1 VLALAGLSDAAE
13 QIYLFVIHRGKTLL
27 SDVTARFDLDDASA
41 TTQLESLRHIGL
53 ISRERSDAG
62 FYVPVDPRYSLTS
75 MVEQLSEGVGR
86 IRQLIPTLA
95 DQFDRGVT
103 SAEENAETRIL
114 SDRDA
119 VASWYVRLQHQATRE
134 LLVFDR
140 PPYVSSSLEP
150 LEAVVL
156 GRGVSWRAVYTG
168 DSFSREDSWEEAER
182 LAEHGEQAR
191 ILSELPVKLA
201 IADRTTALVSLS
213 VEEGRSDAIVTESV
227 PLVAALCDL
236 FEFYWARALPL
247 PEARERMRDAG
258 PAAAPA
264 LAATPATGATPTSS
278 ATAATTATPSTA
290 TTSAPTAT
298 TATVPSRRITREEQA
313 ILALIGA
320 GLKDEVIARRL
331 GMSTRSLRRRS
342 HELMVELGADNRFQA
357 GVEAARR
364 GWV

>member
-1 VLALAGLSDAAE
+1 MTTTPSVLALAGLSTTAE

-27 SDVTARFDLDDASA
+27 ADVTARFELDETAA
-41 TTQLESLRHIGL
+41 AAELEALRHLGL

-75 MVEQLSEGVGR
+75 MVEQLSDGVGR

-95 DQFDRGVT
+95 DQFDKSTT
-103 SAEENAETRIL
+103 SVEDSTETRIL

-156 GRGVSWRAVYTG
+156 ARGVSWRAVYTAE
-168 DSFSREDSWEEAER
+168 SFTREGSWEEAER

-191 ILSELPVKLA
+191 IIADLPVKLA

-213 VEEGRSDAIVTESV
+213 VAEGRSDAIVTESA
-227 PLVAALCDL
+227 PMVAALCDL
-236 FEFYWARALPL
+236 FEFNWARALPL
-247 PEARERMRDAG
+247 PEARERMHATPLLDPAP
-258 PAAAPA
+258 PAAP
-264 LAATPATGATPTSS
+264 TPA
-278 ATAATTATPSTA
+278 
-290 TTSAPTAT
+290 
-298 TATVPSRRITREEQA
+298 VPSRRITREEQA

>member
-1 VLALAGLSDAAE
+1 MTTTPSVLALAGLSDTAE

-27 SDVTARFDLDDASA
+27 SDVTARFDLDDGPAA
-41 TTQLESLRHIGL
+41 EQLEALRHLGL

-95 DQFDRGVT
+95 DQFDKGAT
-103 SAEENAETRIL
+103 SDEETTETRIL

-168 DSFSREDSWEEAER
+168 ESFSREDSWEEAER

-191 ILSELPVKLA
+191 IVSELPVKLA

-213 VEEGRSDAIVTESV
+213 VEEGKSDAIVTEAA
-227 PLVAALCDL
+227 PMVAALCDL

-247 PEARERMRDAG
+247 PEARERMLN
-258 PAAAPA
+258 PAAADPA
-264 LAATPATGATPTSS
+264 PPPAP
-278 ATAATTATPSTA
+278 
-290 TTSAPTAT
+290 

-342 HELMVELGADNRFQA
+342 HQLMVELGADNRFQA

>member
-1 VLALAGLSDAAE
+1 MRAWG
-13 QIYLFVIHRGKTLL
+13 
-27 SDVTARFDLDDASA
+27 ASGN
-41 TTQLESLRHIGL
+41 S
-53 ISRERSDAG
+53 S
-62 FYVPVDPRYSLTS
+62 
-75 MVEQLSEGVGR
+75 
-86 IRQLIPTLA
+86 PTLA
-95 DQFDRGVT
+95 DQFDRSAT

-156 GRGVSWRAVYTG
+156 GRGVSWRAIYTG

-191 ILSELPVKLA
+191 ILAELPVKLA

-213 VEEGRSDAIVTESV
+213 VEEGRSDAIVTESA
-227 PLVAALCDL
+227 PMVAALCDL

-247 PEARERMRDAG
+247 PEARERMRN
-258 PAAAPA
+258 PAAVDPDPVPTP
-264 LAATPATGATPTSS
+264 AATVVA
-278 ATAATTATPSTA
+278 
-290 TTSAPTAT
+290 
-298 TATVPSRRITREEQA
+298 RRITREEQA

-342 HELMVELGADNRFQA
+342 HQLMVELGADNRFQA